1 MENKDKENYLKMCN
15 DRIYE
20 QLTYAETK
28 NAILSALLGAT
39 IFGIIGI
46 IMDLNVEVFLWLI
59 IVLGVSMLSMVV
71 ALIISL
77 SSFVPVVST
86 LNSKRNLY
94 FYGDIAN
101 YKDGI
106 EYLEAVDNSKS
117 LEEQLAD
124 QNIKVSQIICR
135 KHKKFSLALNFT
147 IASILPI
154 YYIYMIIKAVRN

>member
-1 MENKDKENYLKMCN
+1 M
-15 DRIYE
+15 
-20 QLTYAETK
+20 
-28 NAILSALLGAT
+28 
-39 IFGIIGI
+39 
-46 IMDLNVEVFLWLI
+46 
-59 IVLGVSMLSMVV
+59 
-71 ALIISL
+71 
-77 SSFVPVVST
+77 
-86 LNSKRNLY
+86 Y

-106 EYLEAVDNSKS
+106 EYLEAVDNSKN

-135 KHKKFSLALNFT
+135 KHKKFLLALNFT